1 MIGQHKEF
9 TSIHQSSLMKVVI
22 ETDVAKCQHHFGEY
36 KIKMWWL
43 NPGRRM
49 IQEAKQLGMKTM
61 VRLAL
66 TESTVGISAIT
77 YYRNWIT

>member
-1 MIGQHKEF
+1 
-9 TSIHQSSLMKVVI
+9 MKVVI
-22 ETDVAKCQHHFGEY
+22 ETDVAKCQHHFMVNI
-36 KIKMWWL
+36 KLKMWRL

-61 VRLAL
+61 VGCM